1 MTRVEQKVVPDS
13 NRIKTLRAKN
23 GLSITALED
32 LITALYDEGLC
43 SRKIGKSAL
52 HRIESE
58 RKPISFERI
67 QIIALALK
75 VEPDSLTKTDKPELQ
90 KIRTL
95 NLFKVTRGSD
105 LSSMVQKA
113 KYRFRLDE
121 EPESTEAQD
130 AIIKLLELLQMCLDT
145 QMNLIEETRH
155 NFELR
160 RIISILDANGFAI
173 YAALSK
179 QVAAFSVNCDQN
191 DNWVVDYTLINSPV
205 GNDFDPWGHF
215 EGVSLCDVLLIS
227 INKNTNLFYGV
238 EHDMDPAGF
247 IREDTQEACLI
258 ENIER
263 VCEGEEPLSVEE
275 FRELSAEEF
284 LSNRARKI
292 ELLDRAAR
300 NRIAGEAIENDQRK
314 RKEDVT

>member
-1 MTRVEQKVVPDS
+1 MTRIEQKVVPDS

-58 RKPISFERI
+58 GKPISFERI

-75 VEPDSLTKTDKPELQ
+75 VEPDSLTQTDKPELQ

-105 LSSMVQKA
+105 LSAMVQKA

-130 AIIKLLELLQMCLDT
+130 AIIKLLELLPMCLDT

-179 QVAAFSVNCDQN
+179 QVAAFSVNCDQD
-191 DNWVVDYTLINSPV
+191 DNWIVDYTLINSPV
-205 GNDFDPWGHF
+205 GKNFDPLGHF

-247 IREDTQEACLI
+247 IREDSQEACLI

-300 NRIAGEAIENDQRK
+300 DRIASQAIEDEQRK
-314 RKEDVT
+314 GKEDVT